1 MMGTLLLAGCSAQK
15 TGDAAET
22 QAASAGSE
30 HTITLSGSTASC
42 GSAAVTVDGG
52 TIRITGAGTYDITG
66 TLNDGMVIVDAGD
79 EDDVELVLNN
89 ASITSGSSAAIY
101 IANCGDATIT
111 LASGSENALSN
122 GGSFVNIDD
131 KNIGGV
137 IYSTEDLALRG
148 EGSLTIVSPAG
159 HGVVSKDDLT
169 VESGTYSITAAS
181 HGVSGKDELVLS
193 GGTFT
198 IQAAGDGVHAD
209 NDEDDTLGNL
219 TISGGEYTI
228 TAGDD
233 GLHASGNTVISAG
246 TVTISESYEG
256 VEGRMITI
264 SGGAINVTAG
274 DDGLNAVRL
283 RPDEQRPRRA
293 RVRHDGLHLRRHDRR
308 RGRLRH
314 GREFL
319 RRRGTGRHARLHR
332 RAGGGQHDPAD
343 RRERQRAPHLGGRQG
358 V

>member
-42 GSAAVTVDGG
+42 SSASVTIDGS
-52 TIRITGAGTYDITG
+52 TIKITGAGTYELTG
-66 TLNDGMVIVDAGD
+66 TLDDGMVIVDAGD
-79 EDDVELVLNN
+79 EDEVELILNN

-101 IANCGDATIT
+101 IANCGDATVT

-131 KNIGGV
+131 KNIDGV
-137 IYSTEDLALRG
+137 IYSTEDLALQG
-148 EGSLTIVSPAG
+148 EGSLTVVSPAG

-198 IQAAGDGVHAD
+198 IAAGGDGVHAD

-256 VEGRMITI
+256 IEGRTITI
-264 SGGAINVTAG
+264 SGGAIRATMDSTPPA
-274 DDGLNAVRL
+274 AATRAA
-283 RPDEQRPRRA
+283 RRA
-293 RVRHDGLHLRRHDRR
+293 SSAAPRSSPTR
-308 RGRLRH
+308 
-314 GREFL
+314 
-319 RRRGTGRHARLHR
+319 ARPSR
-332 RAGGGQHDPAD
+332 SRAA
-343 RRERQRAPHLGGRQG
+343 RSM
-358 V
+358 